1 MSVTVAELK
10 MNLNKYL
17 QLAATEDV
25 LITENGKVIAKISN
39 PYVDRRAIVDSLIG
53 IIPDDITLE
62 EARDER
68 LSKI

>member
-1 MSVTVAELK
+1 MSVTTAELQ
-10 MNLNKYL
+10 MNLSKYL

-25 LITENGKVIAKISN
+25 FITENGKVIAKISN
-39 PYVDRRAIVDSLIG
+39 PNIDKRAIVDSLVG
-53 IIPDDITLE
+53 IIPADITLE